1 MTRVCYREYY
11 DKVIFIIEGHSGF
24 GAVGADVVCAGIS
37 TLVYALI
44 NCLTDEESAERL
56 KLRRKIIRDGYAF
69 FEIEKFDFSRERV
82 SGIIDGFVTG
92 FLMLAENYPDHVRME

>member
-1 MTRVCYREYY
+1 MYVTKPSLDREFRCLTSACP
-11 DKVIFIIEGHSGF
+11 DTC
-24 GAVGADVVCAGIS
+24 CAGWEIP
-37 TLVYALI
+37 V
-44 NCLTDEESAERL
+44 DEESAERL